1 MKLQIKRFKKLLAT
15 AATATTIQSI
25 GIVTEPNASYA
36 SAIQIAKC
44 PASGSISEATFKA
57 TINGSSAA
65 TAGCFTPATSY
76 EINIYEVGLCTQ
88 NPTASGAFSRST
100 CTTIFLNQSG
110 TGYLNIANGAV
121 DLSNG
126 YVSSSDSTSR
136 SYSYVVL
143 NPTIK
148 TSGSY
153 STSTSTYHSG
163 VSNYMGFSDGRAGV
177 ESKLTGSAS
186 TFSYTVSSGNGRTAC
201 YGGASLGSYDVSYVF
216 LDAADSVPSLVGG
229 ACNGVTKVVLSMPTS
244 APLTAASRLN
254 LRFNVS
260 EYALIV
266 QSYDSVNFPDK
277 AVPAFALGFPLIDI
291 RSQ

>member
-1 MKLQIKRFKKLLAT
+1 MKPQIKLFKNLLAT
-15 AATATTIQSI
+15 AATATAIQSI
-25 GIVTEPNASYA
+25 GIVAEPSASYA

-44 PASGSISEATFKA
+44 AASGSISEATFKA

-65 TAGCFTPATSY
+65 TAGCFAPATSY

-88 NPTASGAFSRST
+88 NPTSGGAFSRSS
-100 CTTIFLNQSG
+100 CATIYSNQSG
-110 TGYLNIANGAV
+110 SGYLNIANGTV

-126 YVSSSDSTSR
+126 YISSSDSTSR
-136 SYSYVVL
+136 SYAYVIL
-143 NPTIK
+143 NPTIR

-153 STSTSTYHSG
+153 STNTATYHSG
-163 VSNYMGFSDGRAGV
+163 ESNYMGFSDGRAGV
-177 ESKLTGSAS
+177 VSKLTGPAS

-201 YGGASLGSYDVSYVF
+201 YGGASLSSYDVSYVF
-216 LDAADSVPSLVGG
+216 LDAADSVPALAGG

-266 QSYDSVNFPDK
+266 QSHDNVNFPTK

>member
-1 MKLQIKRFKKLLAT
+1 MKPQIKLLKNLLTTAA
-15 AATATTIQSI
+15 AATAIQSLSIIADPVASHASTIQI
-25 GIVTEPNASYA
+25 G
-36 SAIQIAKC
+36 KC
-44 PASGSISEATFKA
+44 PTSGSISEATFKA

-65 TAGCFTPATSY
+65 TAGCYAPAASY

-88 NPTASGAFSRST
+88 NPTSGGSFSRSG
-100 CTTIFLNQSG
+100 CVAIYSNQSG
-110 TGYLNIANGAV
+110 SGYLNIASSTI

-126 YVSSSDSTSR
+126 YVASSDSTSR
-136 SYSYVVL
+136 SYAYVIL

-153 STSTSTYHSG
+153 STSTATYYSG
-163 VSNYMGFSDGRAGV
+163 DSNYMGWSDGRAGAV
-177 ESKLTGSAS
+177 SKLTGPGS
-186 TFSYTVSSGNGRTAC
+186 TFSYTVSSGDGRTAC
-201 YGGASLGSYDVSYVF
+201 YGGASLNSYDISYAF
-216 LDAADSVPSLVGG
+216 LNGAESVPAVAGG
-229 ACNGVTKVVLSMPTS
+229 ACNGVTKVALSMPTS

-266 QSYDSVNFPDK
+266 QSYNSFDFPAK
-277 AVPAFALGFPLIDI
+277 AVPGFALGFPLIDI